1 MAVDLSRWTTLTGI
15 NLGVVSKGTF
25 TLVDKVVGDVGDVAY
40 VYIDGGTPGVAVTNV
55 RQGAFTEDAA
65 VLC

>member
-25 TLVDKVVGDVGDVAY
+25 TLVDKVVGDV
-40 VYIDGGTPGVAVTNV
+40 YIDGGTPGVVVTNV
-55 RQGAFTEDAA
+55 REGAFTEDAA
-65 VLC
+65 VLCRR